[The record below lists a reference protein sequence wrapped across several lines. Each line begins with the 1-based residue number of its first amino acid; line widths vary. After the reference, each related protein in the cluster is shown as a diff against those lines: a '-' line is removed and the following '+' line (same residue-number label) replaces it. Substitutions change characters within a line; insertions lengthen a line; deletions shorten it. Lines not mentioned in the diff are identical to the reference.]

1 MKVFL
6 DTNVLVSAT
15 ATRGL
20 CADVLREVLV
30 SHQLVIS
37 SPLLTELK
45 NAFRKKLGVPDDLT
59 AELVEI
65 LQQDAHYSTPSAL
78 PDVDIQDRD
87 DFAILSSA
95 LNGGADIFFI
105 TGDKELLG
113 LQKIG
118 NMEIISP
125 RMFWEKLKTQQP
137 DEP

>member
-30 SHQLVIS
+30 SHRLVVIS
-37 SPLLTELK
+37 GPLLTELK
-45 NAFRKKLGVPDDLT
+45 NALRKKLGVPDDLT

-78 PDVDIQDRD
+78 PDVDIRDRD
-87 DFAILSSA
+87 DIAILSSA
-95 LNGGADIFFI
+95 LNGGADIFI
-105 TGDKELLG
+105 TGDKDICTAV
-113 LQKIG
+113 QC
-118 NMEIISP
+118 
-125 RMFWEKLKTQQP
+125 R
-137 DEP
+137 